1 MDGAPTEPGGA
12 LGPANFRNPYT
23 VTAAFLAALRAKDP
37 DRLAQTT
44 ALRAPTEASVKYQKV
59 FASIL
64 EQSLAPEDIEE
75 LASKFDGMTII
86 GHNQPKS
93 DHRFDVIVGGTKGTS
108 QYHRTI
114 TCRLEK
120 AGWKVVDISGA
131 REFEK
136 PITIIRPP
144 TGGRMGSGR
153 R

>member
-12 LGPANFRNPYT
+12 LGPANFRTPYA

-44 ALRAPTEASVKYQKV
+44 ALRAPTEASPKYQKV
-59 FASIL
+59 FTAIL

-75 LASKFDGMTII
+75 LAKKFEGMNIV
-86 GHNQPKS
+86 GSNQAKS

-108 QYHRTI
+108 QFHRTI

-136 PITIIRPP
+136 PVTLIRP
-144 TGGRMGSGR
+144 GRMGGTGSGR